1 MDEFESLYR
10 EHAPSVFRFALH
22 LSGDRDEAADLT
34 SEAFLRAW
42 ASPAPIRV
50 ATVRSYLFTI
60 ARRLYLQS
68 LRRGRRRAPVE
79 DTLPDPS
86 PGPAQAYELA
96 HDLGVALSDLQRL
109 GEADRAAL
117 VLRVIEE
124 MSYDEIATT
133 LGISLAATKVRIH
146 RARLALIRRR
156 GTMNP
161 APNAAP
167 DDPEKP

>member
-1 MDEFESLYR
+1 LDEFETLYH
-10 EHAPSVFRFALH
+10 EHAQSVFRFALH

-42 ASPAPIRV
+42 ASSAPIRV

-60 ARRLYLQS
+60 ARHLYLQS
-68 LRRGRRRAPVE
+68 LRRGRRRSPIE

-86 PGPAQAYELA
+86 PGPEQVYETV

-117 VLRVIEE
+117 VLRVVED
-124 MSYDEIATT
+124 MPYGEIAAT

-156 GTMNP
+156 ETPNP
-161 APNAAP
+161 APATAP
-167 DDPEKP
+167 ERPERP

>member
-1 MDEFESLYR
+1 LDEFESLYH
-10 EHAPSVFRFALH
+10 EHAGSVFRFALH
-22 LSGDRDEAADLT
+22 LCGDRDEAADLT

-60 ARRLYLQS
+60 ARRLYLQG
-68 LRRGRRRAPVE
+68 LRRGRRRAPVDE
-79 DTLPDPS
+79 ALPDPS
-86 PGPAQAYELA
+86 PGPAQAFEVA
-96 HDLGVALSDLQRL
+96 HDLRVALSELQRL

-117 VLRVIEE
+117 VLRVVED
-124 MSYDEIATT
+124 MPYDEIAAT

-156 GTMNP
+156 ETMNP
-161 APNAAP
+161 APNEAP
-167 DDPEKP
+167 DPPERP